1 MVWQSHENVLRLLCR
16 YAPRNDGLQLRHHI
30 TLAKGSIT
38 KHKGLNMTDNQEN
51 KPKKLTLSNT
61 KLSLNKSFDSLAS
74 TQNFVNAKSKTLVE
88 VRKSSSGSTT
98 TLSLNKEKGSL
109 ETGSS
114 SGSEEFNR
122 RLSILKKA
130 AEQSKLNDNSQIS
143 TLSKL
148 ASINQSIA
156 SQEDPI
162 EIEQE
167 ESSDTNKVK
176 EEPKIE
182 EVKDTEESA
191 LQTLKKK
198 EDIFVKSPLVGTR
211 TRYGIESEK
220 TVDKVTENKVTA
232 PKPKVEESRKFK
244 KTDLFNMVGDDEND
258 NRNRTRSLASIKR
271 AREKE
276 KHKSLVQAPEKVY
289 REITLPEVIGVG
301 DFANAMS
308 ERVADVIK
316 ELMKLGILAN
326 ASQTID
332 ADTAELVATHLGHAV
347 KRVQESDVENILITN
362 DKEEDLRSRA
372 PVVTVMGHVDHG
384 KTSLLDVL
392 KSTDVASGETGGI
405 TQHIGAYRVTLA
417 DGRAI
422 TFIDTPGHEAFSEMR
437 SRGAG
442 VTDIVIIVVAADD
455 GIKPQTVEAI
465 NHAKAANVPIIVA
478 INKIDKPDI
487 DIERVKNELYMYEI
501 IGEEAGGDVM
511 VIPISALKKI
521 NLGKLEEAILLI
533 AEMQNLKASPF
544 GSASGVVIESKI
556 EKGRGALTTMLV
568 QRGTLKSGDI
578 IIAGTAYGKV
588 KKMTNDKGIEV
599 LEATPSVPIEIQG
612 LSHVPH
618 AGDMFNVVQT
628 EKQAKD
634 IAEYRERV
642 AKEKKISIAPRSSL
656 EDLFLKASGSSKIK
670 ELPLI
675 IKGDVHGSVEAIAG
689 SLLKL
694 PNDEVKLRILH
705 SGVGPIT
712 ESDVSL
718 AHASSAIIVGFN
730 VRAGTNA
737 KTAAEKEKVEIRYYS
752 IIYDLLDDVKAIMSG
767 MLDQII
773 REQYI
778 GSVEIRQIFN
788 ITKIGKIAGSYVTRG
803 IIKKGAG
810 VRLLRDNIVIHE
822 GKLKTLKRFKEE
834 VKEVREGYECG
845 IAFENYE
852 DIREGDTVEVFEL
865 IQEKKQL

>member
-1 MVWQSHENVLRLLCR
+1 
-16 YAPRNDGLQLRHHI
+16 
-30 TLAKGSIT
+30 
-38 KHKGLNMTDNQEN
+38 MTDNQEN

-176 EEPKIE
+176 GEPKIE
-182 EVKDTEESA
+182 EAKDTEESA
-191 LQTLKKK
+191 LQTPKKK

-232 PKPKVEESRKFK
+232 QKLKVEESRKFK

-276 KHKSLVQAPEKVY
+276 KRKSLVQAPEKVY

-308 ERVADVIK
+308 ERVSDVIK

-384 KTSLLDVL
+384 KTSLLDAL

-487 DIERVKNELYMYEI
+487 DIERVKNELYIYEI

-521 NLGKLEEAILLI
+521 NLDKLEEAILLI

-642 AKEKKISIAPRSSL
+642 VKEKKISIAPRSSL

-730 VRAGTNA
+730 VRAGANA
-737 KTAAEKEKVEIRYYS
+737 KTAAAKEKVEIRYYS

-767 MLDQII
+767 MLDSII

-822 GKLKTLKRFKEE
+822 GKLKTLKRFKEA

>member
-1 MVWQSHENVLRLLCR
+1 
-16 YAPRNDGLQLRHHI
+16 
-30 TLAKGSIT
+30 
-38 KHKGLNMTDNQEN
+38 MTDNQET

-61 KLSLNKSFDSLAS
+61 KLSLNKSFESLAS

-88 VRKSSSGSTT
+88 VRKSSSGTT
-98 TLSLNKEKGSL
+98 ALSLNKEKSNFKQN
-109 ETGSS
+109 SDN
-114 SGSEEFNR
+114 GSEEFNR

-148 ASINQSIA
+148 ASVNQLVIPKA
-156 SQEDPI
+156 EPVENDKKV
-162 EIEQE
+162 EQE
-167 ESSDTNKVK
+167 KPTINKEIK
-176 EEPKIE
+176 EE
-182 EVKDTEESA
+182 EVKNSEELTAQKS
-191 LQTLKKK
+191 KKR
-198 EDIFVKSPLVGTR
+198 EDIFIKSPLVGTR
-211 TRYGIESEK
+211 TRYGTESANEL
-220 TVDKVTENKVTA
+220 DKASETKVVA
-232 PKPKVEESRKFK
+232 PKSKVEESRKFK
-244 KTDLFNMVGDDEND
+244 KSDFFNMLGDSENETGG
-258 NRNRTRSLASIKR
+258 RTRSLASIKR

-276 KHKSLVQAPEKVY
+276 KRKSLILQAPEKVY
-289 REITLPEVIGVG
+289 REVTLPEVIGVG
-301 DFANAMS
+301 DLANAMS

-332 ADTAELVATHLGHAV
+332 ADTAELVATHLGHTV
-347 KRVQESDVENILITN
+347 KRVQESDVENILITH
-362 DKEEDLRSRA
+362 DKEKDLRPRA

-384 KTSLLDVL
+384 KTSLLDAL

-405 TQHIGAYRVTLA
+405 TQHIGAYRVTLT

-437 SRGAG
+437 SRGAR

-455 GIKPQTVEAI
+455 GIKTQTVEAI

-478 INKIDKPDI
+478 INKIDKPDT
-487 DIERVKNELYMYEI
+487 DIERVKNELFMHEI
-501 IGEEAGGDVM
+501 ISEEAGGDVM

-521 NLGKLEEAILLI
+521 NLDKLEEAILLI
-533 AEMQNLKASPF
+533 AEMQALKASPF

-556 EKGRGALTTMLV
+556 EKGRGTLTTMLV
-568 QRGTLKSGDI
+568 QRGTLKNGDI
-578 IIAGTAYGKV
+578 IIAGTSYGKV
-588 KKMTNDKGIEV
+588 KKMTNDKGVEV
-599 LEATPSVPIEIQG
+599 EEATPSVPVEIQG
-612 LSHVPH
+612 LNHVPH
-618 AGDMFNVVQT
+618 AGDKFNVVQT

-642 AKEKKISIAPRSSL
+642 AKDKKISIAPRSSL

-675 IKGDVHGSVEAIAG
+675 IKGDVHGSVEAIAS

-694 PNDEVKLRILH
+694 PNDEIKLRVLH

-712 ESDVSL
+712 ESDISL

-730 VRAGTNA
+730 VRAGANA
-737 KTAAEKEKVEIRYYS
+737 LSAAEKEKVEIRYYR
-752 IIYDLLDDVKAIMSG
+752 IIYDLIDDIKAIMSG
-767 MLDQII
+767 MLDPII

-778 GSVEIRQIFN
+778 GTVEIRQIFN

-822 GKLKTLKRFKEE
+822 GKLKTLKRFKDE
-834 VKEVREGYECG
+834 VKEVKEGYECG

-852 DIREGDTVEVFEL
+852 DIREGDIVEVFEL

>member
-1 MVWQSHENVLRLLCR
+1 
-16 YAPRNDGLQLRHHI
+16 
-30 TLAKGSIT
+30 
-38 KHKGLNMTDNQEN
+38 MTDNQEI
-51 KPKKLTLSNT
+51 KPKKLTLGNS
-61 KLSLNKSFDSLAS
+61 KLSLNKSFDSLTGAQS
-74 TQNFVNAKSKTLVE
+74 FVNAKSKTLVE
-88 VRKSSSGSTT
+88 VRKSSTGSTT
-98 TLSLNKEKGSL
+98 TLSLNKERNSL
-109 ETGSS
+109 DQTVIDANK
-114 SGSEEFNR
+114 EEFNR

-130 AEQSKLNDNSQIS
+130 AEQSKLNNLSQIS

-148 ASINQSIA
+148 ASINQSA
-156 SQEDPI
+156 NSKI
-162 EIEQE
+162 EPLETDKEVEQKQQNTE
-167 ESSDTNKVK
+167 ENKV
-176 EEPKIE
+176 EVRAKIVQDDE
-182 EVKDTEESA
+182 DIPS
-191 LQTLKKK
+191 QIPKKK
-198 EDIFVKSPLVGTR
+198 EETFVKSLLVGMQ

-220 TVDKVTENKVTA
+220 ELNKTSGSKIVA
-232 PKPKVEESRKFK
+232 PKVKLEEPKKFK
-244 KTDLFNMVGDDEND
+244 KADLFNMLSDDESGSG
-258 NRNRTRSLASIKR
+258 RTRSLASIKR

-276 KHKSLVQAPEKVY
+276 KRKLVSQAPEKVY
-289 REITLPEVIGVG
+289 RAVTIPEVIGVG
-301 DFANAMS
+301 DLANAMS
-308 ERVADVIK
+308 ERVAGVIK

-332 ADTAELVATHLGHAV
+332 ADTAELVATNLGHTV
-347 KRVQESDVENILITN
+347 KRVQESDVENVLISD
-362 DKEEDLRSRA
+362 DKVENLRIRA

-384 KTSLLDVL
+384 KTSLLDAL
-392 KSTDVASGETGGI
+392 KSTDIAAGELGGI

-437 SRGAG
+437 SRGAK

-455 GIKPQTVEAI
+455 GIKTQTVEAI
-465 NHAKAANVPIIVA
+465 NHAKAAGVPIIVA

-487 DIERVKNELYMYEI
+487 DIERVKNELYVHEI

-521 NLGKLEEAILLI
+521 NLDKLEEAILLI
-533 AEMQNLKASPF
+533 AEMQDLKASPF
-544 GSASGVVIESKI
+544 GSAAGVVIESKI
-556 EKGRGALTTMLV
+556 EKGRGTLTTILV
-568 QRGTLKSGDI
+568 QRGTLRNGDI
-578 IIAGTAYGKV
+578 IIAGTSYGKV
-588 KKMTNDKGIEV
+588 KKMTNDKGLEIV
-599 LEATPSVPIEIQG
+599 EATPSVPVEIQG
-612 LSHVPH
+612 LNEVPF
-618 AGDMFNVVQT
+618 AGDKFNVVQN

-634 IAEYRERV
+634 IAEYRMRL

-656 EDLFLKASGSSKIK
+656 EDLFLKASGNSKIK

-675 IKGDVHGSVEAIAG
+675 IKGDVQGSVEAISG

-694 PNDEVKLRILH
+694 PSDEIKLRILH
-705 SGVGPIT
+705 SGIGPIT

-730 VRAGTNA
+730 VRAGANVL
-737 KTAAEKEKVEIRYYS
+737 TAAEKEKVDIRYYS
-752 IIYDLLDDVKAIMSG
+752 IIYNLIDDIKTIMSG
-767 MLDQII
+767 MLDPIV

-788 ITKIGKIAGSYVTRG
+788 ITKVGKIAGSYVTKG

-810 VRLLRDNIVIHE
+810 VRLLRDNVVIHE
-822 GKLKTLKRFKEE
+822 GKLKTLKRFKDE

-865 IQEKKQL
+865 IQEQRQL

>member
-1 MVWQSHENVLRLLCR
+1 
-16 YAPRNDGLQLRHHI
+16 
-30 TLAKGSIT
+30 
-38 KHKGLNMTDNQEN
+38 MTDNQEI
-51 KPKKLTLSNT
+51 KPKKLTLGNS
-61 KLSLNKSFDSLAS
+61 KLSLNKSFDSLTGAQS
-74 TQNFVNAKSKTLVE
+74 FVNAKSKTLVE
-88 VRKSSSGSTT
+88 VRKSSTGNTT
-98 TLSLNKEKGSL
+98 TMSLNKERTSVDQTAIDANK
-109 ETGSS
+109 
-114 SGSEEFNR
+114 EEFNR

-130 AEQSKLNDNSQIS
+130 AEQSKLNDYSQIS

-148 ASINQSIA
+148 ASINQSA
-156 SQEDPI
+156 NSKI
-162 EIEQE
+162 ELLETDKEVEQQQQNTE
-167 ESSDTNKVK
+167 ENKV
-176 EEPKIE
+176 EVGAKIAQDNE
-182 EVKDTEESA
+182 DISS
-191 LQTLKKK
+191 QTLKKK
-198 EDIFVKSPLVGTR
+198 EEIFVKSPLVGMR

-220 TVDKVTENKVTA
+220 ELDKTVESKVVA
-232 PKPKVEESRKFK
+232 PKIKLEEPKKFK
-244 KTDLFNMVGDDEND
+244 KADLFNMLSDDESGSG
-258 NRNRTRSLASIKR
+258 RTRSLASIRR

-276 KHKSLVQAPEKVY
+276 KRKSVSQAPEKVY
-289 REITLPEVIGVG
+289 REVTIPEVIGVG
-301 DFANAMS
+301 DLANAMS

-332 ADTAELVATHLGHAV
+332 ADTAELVATNLGHTV
-347 KRVQESDVENILITN
+347 KRVQESDVENVLISD
-362 DKEEDLRSRA
+362 DKVEDLRTRA

-384 KTSLLDVL
+384 KTSLLDAL
-392 KSTDVASGETGGI
+392 KSTDIAAGELGGI

-437 SRGAG
+437 SRGAK

-455 GIKPQTVEAI
+455 GIKTQTVEAI
-465 NHAKAANVPIIVA
+465 NHAKAAGVPIIVA

-487 DIERVKNELYMYEI
+487 DIERVKNELYVHEI

-521 NLGKLEEAILLI
+521 NLDKLEEAILLI

-544 GSASGVVIESKI
+544 GSAAGVVIESKI
-556 EKGRGALTTMLV
+556 EKGRGVLTTILV
-568 QRGTLKSGDI
+568 QRGTLRNGDI
-578 IIAGTAYGKV
+578 IIAGSSYGKV
-588 KKMTNDKGIEV
+588 KKMNNDKGLEIT
-599 LEATPSVPIEIQG
+599 EATPSVPVEIQG
-612 LSHVPH
+612 LNEVPF
-618 AGDMFNVVQT
+618 AGDKFNVVQN

-634 IAEYRERV
+634 IAEYRMRL

-656 EDLFLKASGSSKIK
+656 EDLFLKASGNSKIK

-675 IKGDVHGSVEAIAG
+675 IKGDVQGSVEAISG

-694 PNDEVKLRILH
+694 PSDEIKLRILH

-730 VRAGTNA
+730 VRAGANA
-737 KTAAEKEKVEIRYYS
+737 LTAAEKEKVDIQYYS
-752 IIYDLLDDVKAIMSG
+752 IIYNLIDDIKAIMSG
-767 MLDQII
+767 MLDPII

-788 ITKIGKIAGSYVTRG
+788 ITKIGKIAGSYVTKG

-810 VRLLRDNIVIHE
+810 VRLLRDNVVIHE
-822 GKLKTLKRFKEE
+822 GKLKTLKRFKDE

-852 DIREGDTVEVFEL
+852 DIREKDTVEVFEL
-865 IQEKKQL
+865 VQEQRQL

>member
-1 MVWQSHENVLRLLCR
+1 M
-16 YAPRNDGLQLRHHI
+16 DTG
-30 TLAKGSIT
+30 T
-38 KHKGLNMTDNQEN
+38 KHKGLNMTNNKEN

-74 TQNFVNAKSKTLVE
+74 TQNFVNAKSTTLVE

-98 TLSLNKEKGSL
+98 LSLNKEKGSL
-109 ETGSS
+109 ETSS
-114 SGSEEFNR
+114 SNGSEEFNR

-148 ASINQSIA
+148 ASINQSTT
-156 SQEDPI
+156 SQEKPL
-162 EIEQE
+162 EVEQE
-167 ESSDTNKVK
+167 ENSDTNKVK

-182 EVKDTEESA
+182 EVKDTEESV
-191 LQTLKKK
+191 LQTPKKK
-198 EDIFVKSPLVGTR
+198 EDIFIKYSLVGTR

-220 TVDKVTENKVTA
+220 IVDKITKNKVIA

-244 KTDLFNMVGDDEND
+244 KTDLFNMVGDAEND
-258 NRNRTRSLASIKR
+258 NRNRIRSLASIKR

-276 KHKSLVQAPEKVY
+276 KRKSLVQVPEKVY

-308 ERVADVIK
+308 ERVSDVIK
-316 ELMKLGILAN
+316 ALMKLGILAN

-332 ADTAELVATHLGHAV
+332 ADTAELVATHLGHTV

-362 DKEEDLRSRA
+362 DKEEDLRPRA

-384 KTSLLDVL
+384 KTSLLDAL

-405 TQHIGAYRVTLA
+405 TQHIGAHRVTLA
-417 DGRAI
+417 EGRAI

-455 GIKPQTVEAI
+455 GIKPQTIEAI

-478 INKIDKPDI
+478 INKLDKPDI

-521 NLGKLEEAILLI
+521 NLDKLEAAILLM

-556 EKGRGALTTMLV
+556 EKGRGTLTTMLV

-588 KKMTNDKGIEV
+588 KKMTNDKGVEV

-642 AKEKKISIAPRSSL
+642 TKEKKISIAPRSSL

-705 SGVGPIT
+705 NGVGPIT

-718 AHASSAIIVGFN
+718 AHASVAIIIGFN
-730 VRAGTNA
+730 VRASANA

-767 MLDQII
+767 MLDPII

-845 IAFENYE
+845 IAFENYA

-865 IQEKKQL
+865 IQETKQL

>member
-1 MVWQSHENVLRLLCR
+1 
-16 YAPRNDGLQLRHHI
+16 
-30 TLAKGSIT
+30 
-38 KHKGLNMTDNQEN
+38 MTDNQEI
-51 KPKKLTLSNT
+51 KPKKLTLGNS
-61 KLSLNKSFDSLAS
+61 KLSLNKSFDSLTGAQS
-74 TQNFVNAKSKTLVE
+74 FVNAKSKTLVE
-88 VRKSSSGSTT
+88 VRKSSTGSAT
-98 TLSLNKEKGSL
+98 TLSLNKERNSL
-109 ETGSS
+109 DQTVIDANK
-114 SGSEEFNR
+114 EEFNR

-130 AEQSKLNDNSQIS
+130 AEQSQLNDPSKIS

-148 ASINQSIA
+148 ASINQSA
-156 SQEDPI
+156 NSKI
-162 EIEQE
+162 EPLETDKEVEQKQQNTE
-167 ESSDTNKVK
+167 ENKV
-176 EEPKIE
+176 EVSAKIVQDDE
-182 EVKDTEESA
+182 DIPS
-191 LQTLKKK
+191 QIPKKK
-198 EDIFVKSPLVGTR
+198 EETFVKSPLVGMR

-220 TVDKVTENKVTA
+220 ELDKTADSKIIA
-232 PKPKVEESRKFK
+232 PKIKLEEPKKFK
-244 KTDLFNMVGDDEND
+244 KADLFNMLSDDESGSG
-258 NRNRTRSLASIKR
+258 RTRSLASIKR

-276 KHKSLVQAPEKVY
+276 KRKLVSQAPEKVY
-289 REITLPEVIGVG
+289 REVTIPEAIGVG
-301 DFANAMS
+301 DLANAMS

-332 ADTAELVATHLGHAV
+332 ADTAELVATNLGHTV
-347 KRVQESDVENILITN
+347 KRVQESDVENVLISD
-362 DKEEDLRSRA
+362 DKVEDLRMRA

-384 KTSLLDVL
+384 KTSLLDAL
-392 KSTDVASGETGGI
+392 KSTDIAAGELGGI

-437 SRGAG
+437 SRGAK

-455 GIKPQTVEAI
+455 GIKTQTVEAI
-465 NHAKAANVPIIVA
+465 NHAKAAGVPIIVA

-487 DIERVKNELYMYEI
+487 DIERVKNELYVHEI

-511 VIPISALKKI
+511 IIPISALKKI
-521 NLGKLEEAILLI
+521 NLDKLEEAILLI
-533 AEMQNLKASPF
+533 AEMQDLKANPF
-544 GSASGVVIESKI
+544 GSAAGVVIESKI
-556 EKGRGALTTMLV
+556 EQGRGTLTTILV
-568 QRGTLKSGDI
+568 QRGTLRNSDI

-588 KKMTNDKGIEV
+588 KKMTNDKGLEIV
-599 LEATPSVPIEIQG
+599 EATPSVPVEIQG
-612 LSHVPH
+612 LNAVPF
-618 AGDMFNVVQT
+618 AGDKFNIVQN

-634 IAEYRERV
+634 IAEYRMRL

-656 EDLFLKASGSSKIK
+656 EDLFLKASGNSKIK

-675 IKGDVHGSVEAIAG
+675 IKGDVQGSVEAISG

-694 PNDEVKLRILH
+694 PSDEIKLRILH

-730 VRAGTNA
+730 VRAGANA
-737 KTAAEKEKVEIRYYS
+737 LTAAEKEKVDIRYYS
-752 IIYDLLDDVKAIMSG
+752 IIYHLIDDIKAIMSG
-767 MLDQII
+767 MLDPIV

-778 GSVEIRQIFN
+778 GSAEIRQIFN
-788 ITKIGKIAGSYVTRG
+788 ITKVGKIAGSYVTKG

-810 VRLLRDNIVIHE
+810 VRLLRDNVVIHE
-822 GKLKTLKRFKEE
+822 GKLKTLKRFKDE

-865 IQEKKQL
+865 IQEQRQL

>member
-1 MVWQSHENVLRLLCR
+1 
-16 YAPRNDGLQLRHHI
+16 
-30 TLAKGSIT
+30 
-38 KHKGLNMTDNQEN
+38 MTDNQEI
-51 KPKKLTLSNT
+51 KPKKLTLGNS
-61 KLSLNKSFDSLAS
+61 KLSLNKSFDSLTGAQS
-74 TQNFVNAKSKTLVE
+74 FVNAKSKTLVE
-88 VRKSSSGSTT
+88 VRKSSTGSTT
-98 TLSLNKEKGSL
+98 TLSLNKERNSL
-109 ETGSS
+109 DQTVIDANK
-114 SGSEEFNR
+114 EEFNR

-130 AEQSKLNDNSQIS
+130 AEQSKLNDLSQIS

-148 ASINQSIA
+148 ASINQSA
-156 SQEDPI
+156 NSKI
-162 EIEQE
+162 EPLETDKEVEQKQQNTE
-167 ESSDTNKVK
+167 ENKV
-176 EEPKIE
+176 EVRAKIVQADE
-182 EVKDTEESA
+182 DIPS
-191 LQTLKKK
+191 QIPKKK
-198 EDIFVKSPLVGTR
+198 EETFVKSLLVGMQ

-220 TVDKVTENKVTA
+220 ELDKTSRSKVVA
-232 PKPKVEESRKFK
+232 PKVKLEEPKKFK
-244 KTDLFNMVGDDEND
+244 KADLFNMLSDDESGSG
-258 NRNRTRSLASIKR
+258 RTRSLASIKR

-276 KHKSLVQAPEKVY
+276 KRKLVSQAPEKVY
-289 REITLPEVIGVG
+289 RAVTIPEVIGVG
-301 DFANAMS
+301 DLANAMS
-308 ERVADVIK
+308 ERVAGVIK

-332 ADTAELVATHLGHAV
+332 ADTAELVATNLGHTV
-347 KRVQESDVENILITN
+347 KRVQESDVENVLISD
-362 DKEEDLRSRA
+362 DKVENLRTRA

-384 KTSLLDVL
+384 KTSLLDAL
-392 KSTDVASGETGGI
+392 KSTDIAAGELGGI

-437 SRGAG
+437 SRGAK

-455 GIKPQTVEAI
+455 GIKTQTVEAI
-465 NHAKAANVPIIVA
+465 NHAKAAGVPIIVA

-487 DIERVKNELYMYEI
+487 DIERVKNELYVHEI

-521 NLGKLEEAILLI
+521 NLDKLEEAILLI
-533 AEMQNLKASPF
+533 AEMQDLKASPF
-544 GSASGVVIESKI
+544 GSAAGVVIESKI
-556 EKGRGALTTMLV
+556 EKGRGTLTTILV
-568 QRGTLKSGDI
+568 QRGTLRNGDI
-578 IIAGTAYGKV
+578 IIAGTSYGKV
-588 KKMTNDKGIEV
+588 KKMTNDKGLEIV
-599 LEATPSVPIEIQG
+599 EATPSVPVEIQG
-612 LSHVPH
+612 LNEVPF
-618 AGDMFNVVQT
+618 AGDKFNVVQN

-634 IAEYRERV
+634 IAEYRMRL

-656 EDLFLKASGSSKIK
+656 EDLFLKASGNSKIK

-675 IKGDVHGSVEAIAG
+675 IKGDVQGSVEAIAG

-694 PNDEVKLRILH
+694 PSDEIKLRILH
-705 SGVGPIT
+705 SGIGPIT

-730 VRAGTNA
+730 VRAGANA
-737 KTAAEKEKVEIRYYS
+737 LTAAEKEKVDIRYYS
-752 IIYDLLDDVKAIMSG
+752 IIYNLIDDIKTIMSG
-767 MLDQII
+767 MLDPII

-788 ITKIGKIAGSYVTRG
+788 ITKVGKIAGSYVTKG

-810 VRLLRDNIVIHE
+810 VRLLRDNVVIHE
-822 GKLKTLKRFKEE
+822 GKLKTLKRFKDE

-865 IQEKKQL
+865 IHEQRQL

>member
-1 MVWQSHENVLRLLCR
+1 
-16 YAPRNDGLQLRHHI
+16 
-30 TLAKGSIT
+30 
-38 KHKGLNMTDNQEN
+38 MTDNQEI
-51 KPKKLTLSNT
+51 KPKKLTLGNS
-61 KLSLNKSFDSLAS
+61 KLSLNKSFDSLTGAQS
-74 TQNFVNAKSKTLVE
+74 FVNAKSKTLVE
-88 VRKSSSGSTT
+88 VRKSSTGSAT
-98 TLSLNKEKGSL
+98 TLSLNKERNSL
-109 ETGSS
+109 DQTVIDANK
-114 SGSEEFNR
+114 EEFNR

-130 AEQSKLNDNSQIS
+130 AEQSQLNDPSKIS

-148 ASINQSIA
+148 ASINQSA
-156 SQEDPI
+156 NSKI
-162 EIEQE
+162 EPLETDKEVEQKQQNTE
-167 ESSDTNKVK
+167 ENKV
-176 EEPKIE
+176 EVSAKIVQDDE
-182 EVKDTEESA
+182 DIPS
-191 LQTLKKK
+191 QIPKKK
-198 EDIFVKSPLVGTR
+198 EETFVKSPLVGMR

-220 TVDKVTENKVTA
+220 ELDKTADSKIIA
-232 PKPKVEESRKFK
+232 PKIKLEEPKKFK
-244 KTDLFNMVGDDEND
+244 KADLFNMLSDDESGSG
-258 NRNRTRSLASIKR
+258 RTRSLASIKR

-276 KHKSLVQAPEKVY
+276 KRKLVSQAPEKVY
-289 REITLPEVIGVG
+289 REVTIPEAIGVG
-301 DFANAMS
+301 DLANAMS

-332 ADTAELVATHLGHAV
+332 ADTAELVATNLGHTV
-347 KRVQESDVENILITN
+347 KRVQESDVENVLISD
-362 DKEEDLRSRA
+362 DKVEDLRMRA

-384 KTSLLDVL
+384 KTSLLDAL
-392 KSTDVASGETGGI
+392 KSTDIAAGELGGI

-437 SRGAG
+437 SRGAK

-455 GIKPQTVEAI
+455 GIKTQTVEAI
-465 NHAKAANVPIIVA
+465 NHAKAAGVPIIVA

-487 DIERVKNELYMYEI
+487 DIERVKNELYVHEI

-511 VIPISALKKI
+511 IIPISALKKI
-521 NLGKLEEAILLI
+521 NLDKLEEAILLI
-533 AEMQNLKASPF
+533 AEMQDLKANPF
-544 GSASGVVIESKI
+544 GSAAGVVIESKI
-556 EKGRGALTTMLV
+556 EQGRGTLTTILV
-568 QRGTLKSGDI
+568 QRGTLRNSDI

-588 KKMTNDKGIEV
+588 KKMTNDKGLEIV
-599 LEATPSVPIEIQG
+599 EATPSVPVEIQG
-612 LSHVPH
+612 LNAVPF
-618 AGDMFNVVQT
+618 AGDKFNIVQN

-634 IAEYRERV
+634 IAEYRMRL

-656 EDLFLKASGSSKIK
+656 EDLFLKASGNSKIK

-675 IKGDVHGSVEAIAG
+675 IKGDVQGSVEAISG

-694 PNDEVKLRILH
+694 PSDEIKLRILH

-730 VRAGTNA
+730 VRAGANA
-737 KTAAEKEKVEIRYYS
+737 LTAVEKEKVDIRYYS
-752 IIYDLLDDVKAIMSG
+752 IIYHLIDDIKAIMSG
-767 MLDQII
+767 MLDPIV

-778 GSVEIRQIFN
+778 GSAEIRQIFN
-788 ITKIGKIAGSYVTRG
+788 ITKVGKIAGSYVTKG

-810 VRLLRDNIVIHE
+810 VRLLRDNVVIHE
-822 GKLKTLKRFKEE
+822 GKLKTLKRFKDE

-865 IQEKKQL
+865 IQEQRQL

>member
-1 MVWQSHENVLRLLCR
+1 
-16 YAPRNDGLQLRHHI
+16 
-30 TLAKGSIT
+30 
-38 KHKGLNMTDNQEN
+38 MTDNQEN

-130 AEQSKLNDNSQIS
+130 AEQSKLNDNPQIS

-162 EIEQE
+162 EVEQE

-176 EEPKIE
+176 EETKIE

-191 LQTLKKK
+191 LQTPKKK

-220 TVDKVTENKVTA
+220 DVDKVTENKVIV

-258 NRNRTRSLASIKR
+258 NRTRTRSLASIKR

-276 KHKSLVQAPEKVY
+276 KRKSLVQAPEKVY

-308 ERVADVIK
+308 ERVSDVIK
-316 ELMKLGILAN
+316 ELMKLGILVN

-384 KTSLLDVL
+384 KTSLLDAL

-521 NLGKLEEAILLI
+521 NLDKLEEAILLI

-618 AGDMFNVVQT
+618 AGYMFNVVQT

-730 VRAGTNA
+730 VRAGANA

-767 MLDQII
+767 MLDPII

>member
-1 MVWQSHENVLRLLCR
+1 
-16 YAPRNDGLQLRHHI
+16 
-30 TLAKGSIT
+30 
-38 KHKGLNMTDNQEN
+38 MTDNQEN

-211 TRYGIESEK
+211 TRYVIESEK

-767 MLDQII
+767 MLDPII

>member
-1 MVWQSHENVLRLLCR
+1 
-16 YAPRNDGLQLRHHI
+16 
-30 TLAKGSIT
+30 
-38 KHKGLNMTDNQEN
+38 MTDNQEN

>member
-1 MVWQSHENVLRLLCR
+1 
-16 YAPRNDGLQLRHHI
+16 
-30 TLAKGSIT
+30 
-38 KHKGLNMTDNQEN
+38 MTDNQEN

-61 KLSLNKSFDSLAS
+61 KLSFNKSFDSLAS
-74 TQNFVNAKSKTLVE
+74 TQNFVNAQSKTLVE

-98 TLSLNKEKGSL
+98 LSLNKEKGSL
-109 ETGSS
+109 ETRASG
-114 SGSEEFNR
+114 GSEEFNR

-130 AEQSKLNDNSQIS
+130 LEQSQLNNNSQIS
-143 TLSKL
+143 TLSQL
-148 ASINQSIA
+148 AIINQSTT
-156 SQEDPI
+156 SQVEPL
-162 EIEQE
+162 EVEQE
-167 ESSDTNKVK
+167 ESNNTNQVK

-182 EVKDTEESA
+182 AVKDTQESA
-191 LQTLKKK
+191 LQTSKKK
-198 EDIFVKSPLVGTR
+198 EDIFVKSPLLGTS
-211 TRYGIESEK
+211 TRYGLESAK
-220 TVDKVTENKVTA
+220 DVDKVAENKVVVS
-232 PKPKVEESRKFK
+232 KPKVEESRKFK

-258 NRNRTRSLASIKR
+258 NRNRTRSLAAIKR

-276 KHKSLVQAPEKVY
+276 KRKSLVQAPEKVY

-332 ADTAELVATHLGHAV
+332 ADTAELVATHLGHTV
-347 KRVQESDVENILITN
+347 TRVQESDVENILITN
-362 DKEEDLRSRA
+362 DQEEDLRPRA

-384 KTSLLDVL
+384 KTSLLDAL

-478 INKIDKPDI
+478 INKIDKHDI

-511 VIPISALKKI
+511 IIPISALKKI
-521 NLGKLEEAILLI
+521 NLDKLEEAILLV

-544 GSASGVVIESKI
+544 GSSSGVVIESKI

-588 KKMTNDKGIEV
+588 KKMTNDKGVEV
-599 LEATPSVPIEIQG
+599 LEATPSVPIEIHG

-628 EKQAKD
+628 EKHAKD
-634 IAEYRERV
+634 IADYRERV
-642 AKEKKISIAPRSSL
+642 VKEKKISIAPRSSL

-675 IKGDVHGSVEAIAG
+675 IKGDVHGSVEAILG

-712 ESDVSL
+712 QSDVSL

-730 VRAGTNA
+730 VIAGANA
-737 KTAAEKEKVEIRYYS
+737 KIAVEKEKVEIRYYS

-767 MLDQII
+767 MLDPII

-803 IIKKGAG
+803 IIKKGAV

-834 VKEVREGYECG
+834 VKVVNEGYECG

>member
-1 MVWQSHENVLRLLCR
+1 MIHATKPPQG
-16 YAPRNDGLQLRHHI
+16 DTG
-30 TLAKGSIT
+30 T

-88 VRKSSSGSTT
+88 VRKSSSGSTAI
-98 TLSLNKEKGSL
+98 LSLNKEKGSL

-156 SQEDPI
+156 SQEDPV
-162 EIEQE
+162 EVEQE

-191 LQTLKKK
+191 LQTPKKK

-220 TVDKVTENKVTA
+220 TVDKVTENKVIA

-276 KHKSLVQAPEKVY
+276 KRKSLVQAPEKVY

-332 ADTAELVATHLGHAV
+332 ADTAELVATHLGHTV

-384 KTSLLDVL
+384 KTSLLDAL

-405 TQHIGAYRVTLA
+405 TQHIGAYRVTLS

-521 NLGKLEEAILLI
+521 NLDKLEEATLLI

-556 EKGRGALTTMLV
+556 EKGRGVLTTILV

-588 KKMTNDKGIEV
+588 KKMTNDKGVEV
-599 LEATPSVPIEIQG
+599 LEATPSVPVEIQG

-618 AGDMFNVVQT
+618 PGDTFNVVQT

-730 VRAGTNA
+730 VRAGANA
-737 KTAAEKEKVEIRYYS
+737 RTASEKEKVEIRYYS

-767 MLDQII
+767 MLDPII

>member
-1 MVWQSHENVLRLLCR
+1 
-16 YAPRNDGLQLRHHI
+16 
-30 TLAKGSIT
+30 
-38 KHKGLNMTDNQEN
+38 MTDNQEN

-109 ETGSS
+109 ETSSS

-162 EIEQE
+162 EVEQE
-167 ESSDTNKVK
+167 ESSNTNKVK

-182 EVKDTEESA
+182 EVKDIEEST
-191 LQTLKKK
+191 LQTPKKK

-211 TRYGIESEK
+211 TRYSIESEK
-220 TVDKVTENKVTA
+220 TVNKVTENKVIA

-276 KHKSLVQAPEKVY
+276 KRKSLVQAPEKVY

-308 ERVADVIK
+308 ERVPDVIK

-384 KTSLLDVL
+384 KTSLLDAL

-405 TQHIGAYRVTLA
+405 TQHIGAYRVTIA

-487 DIERVKNELYMYEI
+487 DIERVKNELYRYEI

-511 VIPISALKKI
+511 VIPISALKKL
-521 NLGKLEEAILLI
+521 NLDKLEEAILLI

-612 LSHVPH
+612 LSHVPN
-618 AGDMFNVVQT
+618 AGEMFNVVQT

-767 MLDQII
+767 MIDPII

-865 IQEKKQL
+865 IQEEKQL

>member
-1 MVWQSHENVLRLLCR
+1 M
-16 YAPRNDGLQLRHHI
+16 
-30 TLAKGSIT
+30 TLGNS
-38 KHKGLNMTDNQEN
+38 
-51 KPKKLTLSNT
+51 
-61 KLSLNKSFDSLAS
+61 KLSLNKSFDSLTGAQS
-74 TQNFVNAKSKTLVE
+74 FVNAKSKTLVE
-88 VRKSSSGSTT
+88 VRKSSTGSAT
-98 TLSLNKEKGSL
+98 TLSLNKERNSL
-109 ETGSS
+109 DQTVIDANK
-114 SGSEEFNR
+114 EEFNR

-130 AEQSKLNDNSQIS
+130 AEQSQLNDPSKIS

-148 ASINQSIA
+148 ASINQSA
-156 SQEDPI
+156 NSKI
-162 EIEQE
+162 EPLETDKEVEQKQQNTE
-167 ESSDTNKVK
+167 ENKV
-176 EEPKIE
+176 EVSAKIVQDDE
-182 EVKDTEESA
+182 DIPS
-191 LQTLKKK
+191 QIPKKK
-198 EDIFVKSPLVGTR
+198 EETFVKSPLVGMR

-220 TVDKVTENKVTA
+220 ELDKTADSKIIA
-232 PKPKVEESRKFK
+232 PKIKLEEPKKFK
-244 KTDLFNMVGDDEND
+244 KADLFNMLSDDESGSG
-258 NRNRTRSLASIKR
+258 RTRSLASIKR

-276 KHKSLVQAPEKVY
+276 KRKLVSQAPEKVY
-289 REITLPEVIGVG
+289 REVTIPEAIGVG
-301 DFANAMS
+301 DLANAMS

-332 ADTAELVATHLGHAV
+332 ADTAELVATNLGHTV
-347 KRVQESDVENILITN
+347 KRVQESDVENVLISD
-362 DKEEDLRSRA
+362 DKVEDLRMRA

-384 KTSLLDVL
+384 KTSLLDAL
-392 KSTDVASGETGGI
+392 KSTDIAAGELGGI

-437 SRGAG
+437 SRGAK

-455 GIKPQTVEAI
+455 GIKTQTVEAI
-465 NHAKAANVPIIVA
+465 NHAKAAGVPIIVA

-487 DIERVKNELYMYEI
+487 DIERVKNELYVHEI

-511 VIPISALKKI
+511 IIPISALKKI
-521 NLGKLEEAILLI
+521 NLDKLEEAILLI
-533 AEMQNLKASPF
+533 AEMQDLKANPF
-544 GSASGVVIESKI
+544 GSAAGVVIESKI
-556 EKGRGALTTMLV
+556 EQGRGTLTTILV
-568 QRGTLKSGDI
+568 QRGTLRNSDI

-588 KKMTNDKGIEV
+588 KKMTNDKGLEIV
-599 LEATPSVPIEIQG
+599 EATPSVPVEIQG
-612 LSHVPH
+612 LNAVPF
-618 AGDMFNVVQT
+618 AGDKFNIVQN

-634 IAEYRERV
+634 IAEYRMRL

-656 EDLFLKASGSSKIK
+656 EDLFLKASGNSKIK

-675 IKGDVHGSVEAIAG
+675 IKGDVQGSVEAISG

-694 PNDEVKLRILH
+694 PSDEIKLRILH

-730 VRAGTNA
+730 VRAGANA
-737 KTAAEKEKVEIRYYS
+737 LTAAEKEKVDIRYYS
-752 IIYDLLDDVKAIMSG
+752 IIYHLIDDIKAIMSG
-767 MLDQII
+767 MLDPIV

-778 GSVEIRQIFN
+778 GSAEIRQIFN
-788 ITKIGKIAGSYVTRG
+788 ITKVGKIAGSYVTKG

-810 VRLLRDNIVIHE
+810 VRLLRDNVVIHE
-822 GKLKTLKRFKEE
+822 GKLKTLKRFKDE

-865 IQEKKQL
+865 IQEQRQL

>member
-1 MVWQSHENVLRLLCR
+1 
-16 YAPRNDGLQLRHHI
+16 
-30 TLAKGSIT
+30 
-38 KHKGLNMTDNQEN
+38 MTDNQEN

-109 ETGSS
+109 ETDSS

-156 SQEDPI
+156 SQENPI
-162 EIEQE
+162 EVEQE

-191 LQTLKKK
+191 LQTPKKK

-220 TVDKVTENKVTA
+220 TVDKVTENKVIA

-276 KHKSLVQAPEKVY
+276 KRKSLVQAPEKVY
-289 REITLPEVIGVG
+289 REIMLPEVIGVG

-308 ERVADVIK
+308 ERVSDVIK

-384 KTSLLDVL
+384 KTSLLDAL

-478 INKIDKPDI
+478 INKIDKPNI

-521 NLGKLEEAILLI
+521 NLDKLEEAILLI

-730 VRAGTNA
+730 VRAGANA

-767 MLDQII
+767 MLDPII

>member
-1 MVWQSHENVLRLLCR
+1 
-16 YAPRNDGLQLRHHI
+16 
-30 TLAKGSIT
+30 
-38 KHKGLNMTDNQEN
+38 MTDNQEI
-51 KPKKLTLSNT
+51 KPKKLTLGNS
-61 KLSLNKSFDSLAS
+61 KLSLNKSFDSLTGAQS
-74 TQNFVNAKSKTLVE
+74 FVNAKSKTLVE
-88 VRKSSSGSTT
+88 VRKSSTGSTI
-98 TLSLNKEKGSL
+98 LSLNKERNSL
-109 ETGSS
+109 DQIVIDANK
-114 SGSEEFNR
+114 EEFNR

-130 AEQSKLNDNSQIS
+130 AEQSKLNDPSQIS

-148 ASINQSIA
+148 ASINQSA
-156 SQEDPI
+156 NSKI
-162 EIEQE
+162 EPLETDKEVEQKQQNTE
-167 ESSDTNKVK
+167 ENKV
-176 EEPKIE
+176 EVSAKIVQDDE
-182 EVKDTEESA
+182 DTPS
-191 LQTLKKK
+191 QIPKKK
-198 EDIFVKSPLVGTR
+198 EETFVKSPLVGMR

-220 TVDKVTENKVTA
+220 ELDKTADSKVVA
-232 PKPKVEESRKFK
+232 PKIKLEEPKKFK
-244 KTDLFNMVGDDEND
+244 KADLFNMLSDDESGSG
-258 NRNRTRSLASIKR
+258 RTRSLASIKR

-276 KHKSLVQAPEKVY
+276 KRKLVSQAPEKVY
-289 REITLPEVIGVG
+289 REVTIPEVIGVG
-301 DFANAMS
+301 DLANAMS

-332 ADTAELVATHLGHAV
+332 ADTAELVATNLGHTV
-347 KRVQESDVENILITN
+347 KRVQESDVENVLISD
-362 DKEEDLRSRA
+362 DKVEDLRTRA

-384 KTSLLDVL
+384 KTSLLDAL
-392 KSTDVASGETGGI
+392 KSTDIAAGELGGI

-437 SRGAG
+437 SRGAK

-455 GIKPQTVEAI
+455 GIKTQTVEAI
-465 NHAKAANVPIIVA
+465 NHAKAAGVPIIVA

-487 DIERVKNELYMYEI
+487 DIERVKNELYVHEI

-521 NLGKLEEAILLI
+521 NLDKLEEAILLI
-533 AEMQNLKASPF
+533 AEMQDLKASPF
-544 GSASGVVIESKI
+544 GSAAGVVIESKI
-556 EKGRGALTTMLV
+556 EKGRGTLTTILV
-568 QRGTLKSGDI
+568 QRGTLRNGDI
-578 IIAGTAYGKV
+578 IIAGSSYGKV
-588 KKMTNDKGIEV
+588 KKMTNDKGLEIA
-599 LEATPSVPIEIQG
+599 EATPSVPVEIQG
-612 LSHVPH
+612 LNEVPF
-618 AGDMFNVVQT
+618 AGDKFNVVQN

-634 IAEYRERV
+634 IAEYRMRL

-656 EDLFLKASGSSKIK
+656 EDLFLKASGNSKIK
-670 ELPLI
+670 ELLLI
-675 IKGDVHGSVEAIAG
+675 IKGDVQGSVEAISG

-694 PNDEVKLRILH
+694 PSDEIKLRILH

-730 VRAGTNA
+730 VRAGANA
-737 KTAAEKEKVEIRYYS
+737 LTAAEKEKVDIRYYS
-752 IIYDLLDDVKAIMSG
+752 IIYNLIDDVKAIMSG
-767 MLDQII
+767 MLDPIV

-788 ITKIGKIAGSYVTRG
+788 ITKVGKIAGSYVTKG

-810 VRLLRDNIVIHE
+810 VRLLRDNVVIHE
-822 GKLKTLKRFKEE
+822 GKLKTLKRFKDE
-834 VKEVREGYECG
+834 VKEVREGYKCG

-865 IQEKKQL
+865 IQEQRQL